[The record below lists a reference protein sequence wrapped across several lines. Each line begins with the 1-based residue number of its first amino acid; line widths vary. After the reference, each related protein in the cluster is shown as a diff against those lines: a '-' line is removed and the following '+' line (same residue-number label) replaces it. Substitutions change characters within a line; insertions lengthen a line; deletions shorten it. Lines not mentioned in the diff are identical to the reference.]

1 MLIVSFITILAIS
14 ALYVPQPLLPVL
26 SEQFAVSR
34 DAAAALTTVAFLPLS
49 IAPLLYGYILESF
62 TPRQMLRVAV
72 ALLAVSEFVFFV
84 ADSFPVLL
92 GLRLFQGMLIP
103 AMLTALMTYVSIET
117 EPGLIR
123 RSMAFYIAST
133 IMGGFLGRLL
143 SGVIAT
149 LFGWRYS
156 FLVLGISLIVGFFLL
171 GRLKAGSRP
180 QTIKPKAD
188 LILTILRQKS
198 FLKIYVT
205 VFCFFFVFAA
215 IMNFLPFRMT
225 ELDNAATEM
234 RIGFMYFGYALGI
247 VTAIYAV
254 RISDRIGGPVPA
266 MVIGLACYGLA
277 LSGMIVSDV
286 LVLFVFMF
294 LFCGSLFLVHSTAS
308 GHINSLAEK
317 NKGMVNGLYVSFYY
331 GGGMFGSS
339 LPGLVYREWGWT
351 AFIICLLCIVLFGL
365 ITALTLLPTRRN
377 IGV

>member
-225 ELDNAATEM
+225 ELDSAATEM

-254 RISDRIGGPVPA
+254 RISDRLGGPVPA

-308 GHINSLAEK
+308 GHINSLAEQ

-339 LPGLVYREWGWT
+339 LPGL
-351 AFIICLLCIVLFGL
+351 A
-365 ITALTLLPTRRN
+365 
-377 IGV
+377 